1 MITAP
6 AGGCT
11 HSSWNTLD
19 SLSNGYV
26 TTRMHH
32 LLGKKG
38 ERRNKRERE
47 KGQSVES
54 RMPQNATKARKIL
67 YGPGGTDWTGPMAH
81 GQRGTVTRD
90 TCVDQRMRVFRG
102 VVCLNAVMSLV
113 INMYLCVYVCVCT
126 YSWGGWG
133 GKDISTSNYNPLSW
147 HGIRLLWRADIR
159 DAAGF
164 ARPLVSPRN
173 DITMNN
179 TYYTDAR

>member
-1 MITAP
+1 MSKPDFRKRDDNRPCWWLYTLELEHTGFVKQRIRDHPDAP
-6 AGGCT
+6 PF
-11 HSSWNTLD
+11 
-19 SLSNGYV
+19 
-26 TTRMHH
+26 
-32 LLGKKG
+32 G
-38 ERRNKRERE
+38 EKRGETKQERE

-126 YSWGGWG
+126 YS
-133 GKDISTSNYNPLSW
+133 
-147 HGIRLLWRADIR
+147 
-159 DAAGF
+159 
-164 ARPLVSPRN
+164 
-173 DITMNN
+173 
-179 TYYTDAR
+179 